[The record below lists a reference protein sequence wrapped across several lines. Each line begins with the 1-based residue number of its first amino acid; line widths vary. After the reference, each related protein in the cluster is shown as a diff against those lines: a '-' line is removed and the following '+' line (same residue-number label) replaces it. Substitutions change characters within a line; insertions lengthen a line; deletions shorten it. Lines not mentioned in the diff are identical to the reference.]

1 MVLLAVWRF
10 AERVC
15 CSPGLDLRS
24 HPQRPSQMP
33 VGILTLP
40 DGLVTQGLVVGG
52 APLGEE
58 GFVAALHGV
67 ARKRFL
73 HTLAP
78 YLGPGCLE
86 AANVWLTSLLSSGAP
101 AANAITQHR
110 WWQNSSQTASG
121 GSF

>member
-1 MVLLAVWRF
+1 MLLAVWRF

-58 GFVAALHGV
+58 AFVAALYGV
-67 ARKRFL
+67 ARTRFL
-73 HTLAP
+73 HILAP
-78 YLGPGCLE
+78 YLGHDCFE
-86 AANVWLTSLLSSGAP
+86 AANVWLTSFLSSGAP
-101 AANAITQHR
+101 VASAITQHG